1 MKELE
6 SQWYE
11 KVEKDTSSRIGIEE
25 SRISDPAFSENCGH
39 ENCDLYVEEV
49 VAAIEG
55 INSNSAPSPVEQV
68 FNSMVRNGGEEMAR
82 GLLYIFQKSWLKGV
96 LPEAFKLDPKVM
108 LPKPGKTDYN
118 VTKSYRPITLE
129 SVIGKIMERVI
140 SNRLIWKLEVD
151 GGVADTQ
158 FAYRKQKS
166 CVQTMLRVC
175 NSISEA

>member
-1 MKELE
+1 MTDEEIFKKMKERYGKETLDVKELE

-11 KVEKDTSSRIGIEE
+11 KVENDTSSRIRIEKK
-25 SRISDPAFSENCGH
+25 RISEPTFSENCGH
-39 ENCDLYVEEV
+39 ENYDLYVEEV

-55 INSNSAPSPVEQV
+55 LNSNSAPSPEEQV
-68 FNSMVRNGGEEMAR
+68 FNSMIKNRGEEMAR
-82 GLLYIFQKSWLKGV
+82 ALLYIFQKCWLKRI

-140 SNRLIWKLEVD
+140 CNRLI
-151 GGVADTQ
+151 
-158 FAYRKQKS
+158 
-166 CVQTMLRVC
+166 
-175 NSISEA
+175 

>member
-1 MKELE
+1 M
-6 SQWYE
+6 
-11 KVEKDTSSRIGIEE
+11 
-25 SRISDPAFSENCGH
+25 
-39 ENCDLYVEEV
+39 
-49 VAAIEG
+49 AAIEG
-55 INSNSAPSPVEQV
+55 INSNSEPSSEEQV
-68 FNSMVRNGGEEMAR
+68 FNLMIKNGEEEMAS

-96 LPEAFKLDPKVM
+96 LPELDPKVM

-140 SNRLIWKLEVD
+140 CKRLIWKLEID